1 MARLSTFRSCCLE
14 GGSAAVLR
22 LGGHRPTVLESR
34 TDTVNHHHRALDR
47 SVLLAAGD
55 VEVEEVEVEAAGS

>member
-34 TDTVNHHHRALDR
+34 TDTVSHHLRALDR
-47 SVLLAAGD
+47 SVRLADGD
-55 VEVEEVEVEAAGS
+55 GVVEEAEAEAADS